1 MGIIGTRAPGRTIP
15 ALITTFTLVLL
26 AALLLAGSALA
37 AGHEAG
43 AKAAKPGKPMAT
55 TPSGIISSLS
65 PTFSWTKAKRATR
78 YEVRV
83 YEGTDLLLSR
93 AGIRALSWTSRVALP
108 TNVDLKWKVRG
119 SAGSRVGPWSTALAF
134 SIVPLSPAKA
144 ITAYGFQGLTPP
156 VVATINEAAHTIAA
170 TVPSGTNV
178 TALVATY
185 TTTGASVAIAGTPQS
200 SGVTA
205 NNFSNPVT
213 YTVTAADG
221 TTQAYV
227 VSVTVAASPAKAITA
242 FSFQGLAPP
251 VVGTIIE
258 AAHTIAATVSS
269 GTNVSA
275 LVATF
280 TSTGASV
287 TVAGTPQVSGVTAN
301 NFSNPV
307 TYTVT
312 AADGTTQAYVVTV
325 TVAAPV
331 VAIGD
336 SYQGGIVAYILQ
348 SGDPGFVAGQTHGLI
363 AAPADSGPGTRWYNG
378 VFMVTGAAGTALGTG
393 AVNTSVIIRLQGP
406 VVTDYAAGLAG
417 AYTGGGYHDWYLP
430 SKDELNK
437 LYLNQAAIGG
447 FSAAG
452 YWSSSEVN
460 ATSVWAQGFPAGNQ
474 FPDAGKETSR
484 KVRPVRSF

>member
-227 VSVTVAASPAKAITA
+227 V
-242 FSFQGLAPP
+242 
-251 VVGTIIE
+251 
-258 AAHTIAATVSS
+258 
-269 GTNVSA
+269 
-275 LVATF
+275 
-280 TSTGASV
+280 
-287 TVAGTPQVSGVTAN
+287 
-301 NFSNPV
+301 
-307 TYTVT
+307 
-312 AADGTTQAYVVTV
+312 TV